1 MPERAVGAPPAAAAL
16 RAVLGEFVTG
26 VTVLTVGG
34 PLPHGMTANSFTSVS
49 LDPPL
54 VLLCV
59 SRDSLMSA
67 CLADADGFGIS
78 VLAAGQEHLARHF
91 ADRRRRPG
99 RAQFTTVGWAP
110 GEQTG
115 APLLHGA
122 LAWLECRPW
131 RCHDGGDHV
140 IVVGRLV
147 AARTAADSDA
157 LIFRRG
163 RFDRYGKPHPAAGRR
178 HIQPLLKEAQ

>member
-1 MPERAVGAPPAAAAL
+1 MRERTEAAPPAAGVL
-16 RAVLGEFVTG
+16 RTVLGEFVTG

-99 RAQFTTVGWAP
+99 RAQFSAVDWSP

-131 RCHDGGDHV
+131 RCHDGGDHA

-147 AARTAADSDA
+147 AARTAAVRDA

-163 RFDRYGKPHPAAGRR
+163 RFDRYADPHPAGSRR
-178 HIQPLLKEAQ
+178 HPQPFLKEAQ

>member
-1 MPERAVGAPPAAAAL
+1 MPERAAAAL
-16 RAVLGEFVTG
+16 PAAGVLRGVLGEFVTG

-34 PLPHGMTANSFTSVS
+34 PIPHGMTANSFTSVS

-59 SRDSLMSA
+59 RRDSLMFA

-99 RAQFTTVGWAP
+99 RGQFAGVGWSP
-110 GEQTG
+110 GEQTS
-115 APLLHGA
+115 APLLHEA

-131 RCHDGGDHV
+131 RCHDGGDHY

-147 AARTAADSDA
+147 AARAAADRDA
-157 LIFRRG
+157 LTFRRG
-163 RFDRYGKPHPAAGRR
+163 RFGRYADPHPAGSRQ
-178 HIQPLLKEAQ
+178 HNQPILREAQ